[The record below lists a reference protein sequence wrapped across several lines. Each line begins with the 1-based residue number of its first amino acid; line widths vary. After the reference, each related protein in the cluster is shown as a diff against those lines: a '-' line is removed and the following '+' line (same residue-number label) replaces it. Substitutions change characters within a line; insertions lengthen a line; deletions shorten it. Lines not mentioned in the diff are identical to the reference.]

1 MGFDMSRVALGF
13 AGGALSGYDTM
24 LKAKMQE
31 EYQQKREEAM
41 YNRQKN
47 LMEQQAKITQEWA
60 LRPDNPDNMK
70 TMQDISTSKTQ
81 QEYVSKNYQ
90 LNVEQLN
97 QRKLQDERSYT
108 LDMRRTAAAESAA
121 AASRAA
127 AAFSRNVDAL
137 RLKSAELEYNM
148 KADPTGYTANIISKN
163 GALYEQKLLESG
175 QGEEEAKA
183 LRAVYELKQVPGV
196 ADKKDISDDILKSL
210 APKAVDAVKGLS
222 DEEVETS
229 FMAVSPGAKYP
240 GRALA
245 EGPIIRATLAQQV
258 DAVTGAGGSGV
269 IPQTS
274 KQEVG
279 KDKTL
284 LEKQTIASTAVNFYT
299 NLSRIPRDEWSS
311 EDIANLEEVNNQMQK
326 HLNQEE
332 QRAVVKMAKK
342 KAPGAFEILS
352 KELGRLRPADTS
364 STTLGEN
371 PWSSPRKK

>member
-1 MGFDMSRVALGF
+1 MAFDMSRVALVF

-47 LMEQQAKITQEWA
+47 LMEQQAKISQEWA

-81 QEYVSKNYQ
+81 QEYIGKNYQ

-108 LDMRRTAAAESAA
+108 LDLRRTAAAESAA

-127 AAFSRNVDAL
+127 AAFSRDVDAL

-222 DEEVETS
+222 DEEVEVS

-258 DAVTGAGGSGV
+258 DAVTGARN
-269 IPQTS
+269 IPQPD
-274 KQEVG
+274 KDRVE
-279 KDKTL
+279 KDKNL
-284 LEKQTIASTAVNFYT
+284 IEKQTIATTAVNFYT

-326 HLNQEE
+326 YLNPEE

-342 KAPGAFEILS
+342 KAPGAFEILT
-352 KELGRLRPADTS
+352 KELGRLRPTDNS

>member
-1 MGFDMSRVALGF
+1 MASDISRVALGF

-31 EYQQKREEAM
+31 EYQQKREEAI
-41 YNRQKN
+41 YNREKN
-47 LMEQQAKITQEWA
+47 LMEQQAKISQEWS
-60 LRPDNPDNMK
+60 LRPDNPENMK
-70 TMQDISTSKTQ
+70 AMQDISMSKTQ
-81 QEYVSKNYQ
+81 EKYIGKNHQ
-90 LNVEQLN
+90 LAVDQLN
-97 QRKLQDERSYT
+97 QKRLQDERSYA
-108 LDMRRTAAAESAA
+108 LDLRRTAAAES
-121 AASRAA
+121 A

-258 DAVTGAGGSGV
+258 DAVIGAGGSGV

-284 LEKQTIASTAVNFYT
+284 LEKQTVASTAVNFYT

-326 HLNQEE
+326 YLNPEE

-342 KAPGAFEILS
+342 KAPGAFEILT
-352 KELGRLRPADTS
+352 KELGRLRPTDNS
-364 STTLGEN
+364 STILGEN